1 MKQIHHTTMNPTW
14 ADVSTDEE
22 NDYSNGEVSLIS
34 ESESVRFDNDD
45 HVDVGDDGEDATEVG
60 VNQID
65 PNGLIDGEVEVVS
78 QDTGNPSNLA
88 VQLFEPVDSYIA
100 IP

>member
-1 MKQIHHTTMNPTW
+1 
-14 ADVSTDEE
+14 
-22 NDYSNGEVSLIS
+22 
-34 ESESVRFDNDD
+34 
-45 HVDVGDDGEDATEVG
+45 VG

-88 VQLFEPVDSYIA
+88 VQLFEPVDSY
-100 IP
+100 PLET